1 MISLNK
7 LLQWLIITLLFPL
20 VFLNGW
26 LVLKL
31 FQYFQPVVTT
41 IILASL
47 LAFILNYPVTLI
59 QQRGVKPGYAIGL
72 VFGSTLIIAIA
83 LGITIFPI
91 VFEQFQ
97 EMAKVLPRWI
107 DSSEQKLLN
116 LNNWASSQGLKVNF
130 SHIVTQLT
138 DRFPDELQYFGNQI
152 IDVTIGAFDSIS
164 EALVTIVFTFY
175 LLVDG
180 KRIWNELFKKLPV
193 NIGAKLQQSFQQNF
207 QNYLIGQIALAS
219 LMGVSLTLLFLI
231 LRVPF
236 ALVLGLGIGI
246 ASLIPFGDIASLAVV
261 SLIIASHDAWLAVK
275 VISISIIIDQL
286 IDQAILLRSHFVNA
300 PRLLGRFTGIRPI
313 WVLTSL
319 LIGTYV
325 GGLLGLLIAVPIAGI
340 IKDALEGWMSIST
353 NNLEGKELS
362 ELLTEDSASP

>member
-7 LLQWLIITLLFPL
+7 LLQWLVITLLFPL
-20 VFLNGW
+20 IFLNGW
-26 LVLKL
+26 LGLKF
-31 FQYFQPVVTT
+31 FQYFQPVTTT

-59 QQRGVKPGYAIGL
+59 QQRGLKRGYAIGL

-97 EMAKVLPRWI
+97 EMAKILPHWI

-116 LNNWASSQGLKVNF
+116 FNNWASNQGLKVNF

-138 DRFPDELQYFGNQI
+138 NRFPDELQYFGNQI
-152 IDVTIGAFDSIS
+152 VDFTIEAFDSIS

-193 NIGAKLQQSFQQNF
+193 NIGSKLQQSFQQNF

-236 ALVLGLGIGI
+236 GLILGLGIGI

-261 SLIIASHDAWLAVK
+261 SLIIASHDVWLAVK

-286 IDQAILLRSHFVNA
+286 IDQAIA
-300 PRLLGRFTGIRPI
+300 PRLLGSFTGIRPI

-319 LIGTYV
+319 LVGAYV

-340 IKDALEGWMSIST
+340 IKDALEAWVSPSSE
-353 NNLEGKELS
+353 NLEGKEIETKELS
-362 ELLTEDSASP
+362 ELLTEDLASQ

>member
-1 MISLNK
+1 MMISLNK

-72 VFGSTLIIAIA
+72 VFGSALIIAIA

-97 EMAKVLPRWI
+97 EMAKVLPHWI
-107 DSSEQKLLN
+107 DSSEQKLLS

-152 IDVTIGAFDSIS
+152 VDFTIGAFDSIS

-219 LMGVSLTLLFLI
+219 LMGVSLTLLFVI
-231 LRVPF
+231 LQVPF

-286 IDQAILLRSHFVNA
+286 IDQAIA

-319 LIGTYV
+319 LVGTYV

-340 IKDALEGWMSIST
+340 IKDALEGWVSIST
-353 NNLEGKELS
+353 NNLEAKELS

>member
-20 VFLNGW
+20 IFLNGW
-26 LVLKL
+26 LGLKF
-31 FQYFQPVVTT
+31 FQYFQPVTTT

-59 QQRGVKPGYAIGL
+59 QQRGLKRGYAIGL

-97 EMAKVLPRWI
+97 EMAKILPHWI

-116 LNNWASSQGLKVNF
+116 LNNWASNQGLKVNF

-138 DRFPDELQYFGNQI
+138 NRFPDELQYFGQQI
-152 IDVTIGAFDSIS
+152 VDFTIEAFDSIS

-193 NIGAKLQQSFQQNF
+193 NIGSKLQQSFQQNF
-207 QNYLIGQIALAS
+207 QNYLIGQIALAA

-236 ALVLGLGIGI
+236 GLILGLGIGI

-261 SLIIASHDAWLAVK
+261 SLIIASHDVWLAVK

-286 IDQAILLRSHFVNA
+286 IDQAIA
-300 PRLLGRFTGIRPI
+300 PRLLGSFTGIRPI

-319 LIGTYV
+319 LVGAYV

-340 IKDALEGWMSIST
+340 IKDALEAWVSPSSE
-353 NNLEGKELS
+353 NLEGKEIETKELS
-362 ELLTEDSASP
+362 ELLTEDLASQ